1 MGTLNVDK
9 LAKTSTGAAEFTLPA
24 ADGTAGQVMQTDG
37 SGQLSIAALAADT
50 VTATQI
56 ATDAVGVAELSATG
70 TASGTTA
77 LFGDNAWKA
86 VSDVSGLASVQVF
99 TSDDT
104 WTRPTGITK
113 VIVEVQGA
121 GGAGCKSQSNTT
133 KGVGGGGGGYAKKF
147 LDVSSIS
154 TSTITVGDGGAAQA
168 TNDTAGAA
176 GEASSWA
183 DGTNTITGN
192 GGPGGTFT
200 AYGRVAGGTATGGD
214 INMQGGS
221 GIAGGMSETAG
232 DSFYGQGG
240 YMKWTGQQT
249 DDTASGYGSGGAG
262 SYQLTSGAGMPGIVI
277 VTEYK

>member
-1 MGTLNVDK
+1 MGTLSVDK
-9 LAKTSTGAAEFTLPA
+9 IVKTSSGAAEFTLPA
-24 ADGTAGQVMQTDG
+24 TDGAAGTVLQTDG
-37 SGQLSIAALAADT
+37 SGNLSVAKVGAAGID
-50 VTATQI
+50 
-56 ATDAVGVAELSATG
+56 TDAVGVAQLSATG

-86 VSDVSGLASVQVF
+86 VSDVSGLSSVQVF

-121 GGAGCKSQSNTT
+121 GGSGCKSQSNTT
-133 KGVGGGGGGYAKKF
+133 KAVGGGGGGYAKKF

-168 TNDTAGAA
+168 TNDTAGNA

-214 INMQGGS
+214 INIPGGS
-221 GIAGGMSETAG
+221 GVAGGMSETAG

-240 YMKWTGQQT
+240 YMKWTGQGT
-249 DDTASGYGSGGAG
+249 ADTAVGYGSGGGGA
-262 SYQLTSGAGMPGIVI
+262 YQTTSGPGRPGIVI